1 MRRLIA
7 SFAVVAAAAFA
18 TTAQAASVEIRDAV
32 ARVVV
37 SPESRADVAVEIL
50 TRNGRLPLEVRQTGD
65 RVVIDGG
72 LSRRITNCM
81 SRGGR
86 TRVHVRGVGDV
97 SYADM
102 PQILIRTPRQVEVT
116 ADGAVFGEIGRAAS
130 VDLSN
135 AGCGDWLLANVA
147 GRMSIRQVGSGD
159 ARAGQ
164 AGEADLQVAGS
175 GDIVTRAIDGRLGIK
190 VAGSGDVL
198 VERVTGPLN
207 VQIAGSGDVKVL
219 SGQASAMDVRIAGS
233 GDVDFG
239 GDAASLAA
247 KVMGSG
253 DVRARAVRGAVTKT
267 VMGSGD
273 VIVGR

>member
-1 MRRLIA
+1 MRRLIV
-7 SFAVVAAAAFA
+7 SFAALAATAAA
-18 TTAQAASVEIRDAV
+18 TGAQAASVEIRDAV

-37 SPESRADVAVEIL
+37 SPESRADVAVEVL
-50 TRNGRLPLEVRQTGD
+50 TRHGRLPLEVRQAGD
-65 RVVIDGG
+65 RVIVDGG
-72 LSRRITNCM
+72 LSRRIMNCS

-86 TRVHVRGVGDV
+86 TRVNVRGVGEV
-97 SYADM
+97 GYADM
-102 PQILIRTPRQVEVT
+102 PQILIRTPRQVEVA

-147 GRMSIRQVGSGD
+147 GAMSIRQVGSGD
-159 ARAGQ
+159 TRAGA
-164 AGEADLQVAGS
+164 AGEADLQVAGA
-175 GDIVTRAIDGRLGIK
+175 GDIVTKAIDGRLNIK

-198 VERVTGPLN
+198 VERVTGPLS
-207 VQIAGSGDVKVL
+207 VQVAGSGDVKVL
-219 SGQASAMDVRIAGS
+219 SGQATAMDVTIAGS

-239 GDAASLAA
+239 GEAASLSA

-253 DVRARAVRGAVTKT
+253 DVRARSVRGAVAKT

-273 VIVGR
+273 VIIGR

>member
-1 MRRLIA
+1 MRRLIV
-7 SFAVVAAAAFA
+7 SFAALAATAAAGG
-18 TTAQAASVEIRDAV
+18 AQAASVEIRDAV

-37 SPESRADVAVEIL
+37 SPESRADVVVEVL
-50 TRNGRLPLEVRQTGD
+50 TRNGRLPLEVRQSGD

-72 LSRRITNCM
+72 LARRIMNCT

-86 TRVHVRGVGDV
+86 SRVHVRGVGEV
-97 SYADM
+97 AYADM
-102 PQILIRTPRQVEVT
+102 PQILIRTPRQVEMA
-116 ADGAVFGEIGRAAS
+116 ADGAVFGEVGRAAS

-159 ARAGQ
+159 TRAGQ

-175 GDIVTRAIDGRLGIK
+175 GDIVTRAIEGRLGVK
-190 VAGSGDVL
+190 VAGSGAVL
-198 VERVTGPLN
+198 VERVTGPLT
-207 VQIAGSGDVKVL
+207 VQVAGSGDVKVL
-219 SGQASAMDVRIAGS
+219 SGQASAMEATIAGS

-239 GDAASLAA
+239 GDAATLSA
-247 KVMGSG
+247 KIMGSG

>member
-1 MRRLIA
+1 MRRLIV
-7 SFAVVAAAAFA
+7 SFAALAATAAA
-18 TTAQAASVEIRDAV
+18 TGAQAASVEIRDAV

-37 SPESRADVAVEIL
+37 SPESRADVVVEVL
-50 TRNGRLPLEVRQTGD
+50 TRNGRLPLEVRQAGD
-65 RVVIDGG
+65 RVVVDGG
-72 LSRRITNCM
+72 LSRRIMNCS

-86 TRVHVRGVGDV
+86 TRVHVRGVGEV
-97 SYADM
+97 AYADM
-102 PQILIRTPRQVEVT
+102 PQILIRTPRQVEVA
-116 ADGAVFGEIGRAAS
+116 ADGAVFGEVGRAAS

-159 ARAGQ
+159 TRAGA

-175 GDIVTRAIDGRLGIK
+175 GDIVTRAIDGRLAIK

-198 VERVTGPLN
+198 VERVTGPMT
-207 VQIAGSGDVKVL
+207 VQVAGSGDVKVL
-219 SGQASAMDVRIAGS
+219 SGQASAMDVTIAGS

-239 GDAASLAA
+239 GDAASLSA

-253 DVRARAVRGAVTKT
+253 DVRARAVRGQVTKT

>member
-1 MRRLIA
+1 MRRLIV
-7 SFAVVAAAAFA
+7 SFAALAATAGAGA
-18 TTAQAASVEIRDAV
+18 AQAASVEIRDAV

-37 SPESRADVAVEIL
+37 APESRADVVVEVL
-50 TRNGRLPLEVRQTGD
+50 TRNGRLPLEIRQAGE

-72 LSRRITNCM
+72 LSRRIMNCT

-86 TRVHVRGVGDV
+86 TRVHVRGVGEV
-97 SYADM
+97 AYADM
-102 PQILIRTPRQVEVT
+102 PQILIRTPRQVEVA
-116 ADGAVFGEIGRAAS
+116 ADGAVFGEVGRAAS
-130 VDLSN
+130 IDLSN

-159 ARAGQ
+159 TRAGQ

-175 GDIVTRAIDGRLGIK
+175 GDIFTRAIDGRLGIK

-198 VERVTGPLN
+198 VERVSGPMS
-207 VQIAGSGDVKVL
+207 VQVAGSGDVKVL
-219 SGQASAMDVRIAGS
+219 SGQASAMEVTIAGS

-239 GDAASLAA
+239 GEAASLAA

>member
-1 MRRLIA
+1 MRRLIVSCA
-7 SFAVVAAAAFA
+7 ALAAAASA
-18 TTAQAASVEIRDAV
+18 GGAQAASVEIRDAV

-37 SPESRADVAVEIL
+37 APESRTDVAVEVL
-50 TRNGRLPLEVRQTGD
+50 TRNGRLPLEVRRSGD

-72 LSRRITNCM
+72 LSRRIMTCA

-86 TRVHVRGVGDV
+86 TRVNIRGVGEV
-97 SYADM
+97 AYADM
-102 PQILIRTPRQVEVT
+102 PQILIRTPRQVEVA

-164 AGEADLQVAGS
+164 AGQADLQVAGA
-175 GDIVTRAIDGRLGIK
+175 GDIVTRAIEGPLAIK

-198 VERVTGPLN
+198 VERVSGPLN
-207 VQIAGSGDVKVL
+207 VQVAGSGDVKVL
-219 SGQASAMDVRIAGS
+219 SGQASAMEVTVAGS
-233 GDVDFG
+233 GDIDFG
-239 GDAASLAA
+239 GEAASLTA

-253 DVRARAVRGAVTKT
+253 DVRARAVRGAVNKT

>member
-1 MRRLIA
+1 MRQLIVSLAALAA
-7 SFAVVAAAAFA
+7 SAAA
-18 TTAQAASVEIRDAV
+18 TGAQAASVEIRDAV
-32 ARVVV
+32 ARVVI
-37 SPESRADVAVEIL
+37 SPESRADVAVEVL
-50 TRNGRLPLEVRQTGD
+50 TRNGRLPLEVRQAGD

-72 LSRRITNCM
+72 LSRRIINCT

-86 TRVHVRGVGDV
+86 TRVQVRGVGEV
-97 SYADM
+97 AYADM
-102 PQILIRTPRQVEVT
+102 PQVLIRTPRQVEVS
-116 ADGAVFGEIGRAAS
+116 ADGAVFGEVGRAAS

-147 GRMSIRQVGSGD
+147 GRLSVRQVGSGD
-159 ARAGQ
+159 TRAGA

-175 GDIVTRAIDGRLGIK
+175 GDIVTRAIEGRLGVK

-198 VERVTGPLN
+198 VERVTGPMA
-207 VQIAGSGDVKVL
+207 VQVAGSGDVKVL
-219 SGQASAMDVRIAGS
+219 SGRASAMDVTIAGS

-239 GDAASLAA
+239 GDAASLSA
-247 KVMGSG
+247 KIMGSG

-267 VMGSGD
+267 VMGSGE

>member
-1 MRRLIA
+1 MRRLIVSIAALGATAVA
-7 SFAVVAAAAFA
+7 SG
-18 TTAQAASVEIRDAV
+18 AQAASVEIRDAV

-37 SPESRADVAVEIL
+37 SPESRADVVVEVL
-50 TRNGRLPLEVRQTGD
+50 TRNGRLPLEIRQAGD
-65 RVVIDGG
+65 RVIVDGG
-72 LSRRITNCM
+72 LSRRIMNCS

-86 TRVHVRGVGDV
+86 TRVEVRGVGDIA
-97 SYADM
+97 YADM
-102 PQILIRTPRQVEVT
+102 PQILIRTPRQVEI
-116 ADGAVFGEIGRAAS
+116 ASDGAVFGEVGRAAS

-147 GRMSIRQVGSGD
+147 GRMSVRQVGSGD
-159 ARAGQ
+159 TRAGA
-164 AGEADLQVAGS
+164 AGEADLQVAGA
-175 GDIVTRAIDGRLGIK
+175 GDIVTKAIEGRLSIK

-198 VERVTGPLN
+198 VERVTGPMS
-207 VQIAGSGDVKVL
+207 VQVAGSGDVKVL
-219 SGQASAMDVRIAGS
+219 SGQAAAMDVTIAGS

-239 GDAASLAA
+239 GDAASLSA

-253 DVRARAVRGAVTKT
+253 DVRARSVRGAVSKT

>member
-1 MRRLIA
+1 MRRLIV
-7 SFAVVAAAAFA
+7 SFAALAATAAAGG
-18 TTAQAASVEIRDAV
+18 AQAASVEIRDAV

-37 SPESRADVAVEIL
+37 SPESRADVVVEVL
-50 TRNGRLPLEVRQTGD
+50 TRNGRLPLEVRQAGD
-65 RVVIDGG
+65 RVVVDGG
-72 LSRRITNCM
+72 LSRRIMSCS

-86 TRVHVRGVGDV
+86 TRVHVRGVGEV
-97 SYADM
+97 AYADM
-102 PQILIRTPRQVEVT
+102 PQILIRTPRQVEVA
-116 ADGAVFGEIGRAAS
+116 ADGAVFGEVGRAAS

-159 ARAGQ
+159 TRAGA

-175 GDIVTRAIDGRLGIK
+175 GDIVTRAIDGRLAIK

-198 VERVTGPLN
+198 VERVTGPMS
-207 VQIAGSGDVKVL
+207 VQVAGSGDVKVL
-219 SGQASAMDVRIAGS
+219 SGQASAMDVTIAGS

-239 GDAASLAA
+239 GDAASLSA

-253 DVRARAVRGAVTKT
+253 DVRARAVRGQVTKT